1 MSNDE
6 RFEKLFDAL
15 ENKSLKIKQGIFY
28 DGQMFDAYTFVS
40 DLIRSAKS
48 KIILIDNYVDDSV
61 LILFSKNQN
70 VDVII
75 HTKSIS
81 KQLILDLKSI

>member
-1 MSNDE
+1 
-6 RFEKLFDAL
+6 
-15 ENKSLKIKQGIFY
+15 
-28 DGQMFDAYTFVS
+28 MFDAYTFVS

-70 VDVII
+70 IDVII

-81 KQLILDLKSI
+81 KQLILGLKSI

>member
-1 MSNDE
+1 
-6 RFEKLFDAL
+6 
-15 ENKSLKIKQGIFY
+15 
-28 DGQMFDAYTFVS
+28 MFDAYTFVS

-61 LILFSKNQN
+61 LILFSNNQN
-70 VDVII
+70 IDVII

-81 KQLILDLKSI
+81 KQLILGLKSM

>member
-1 MSNDE
+1 V
-6 RFEKLFDAL
+6 
-15 ENKSLKIKQGIFY
+15 IFY

-61 LILFSKNQN
+61 LTLF
-70 VDVII
+70 
-75 HTKSIS
+75 
-81 KQLILDLKSI
+81 